1 MPNSF
6 LYELDFHR
14 ITSVTIGPIRKHG
27 GSSTLVAFNVRDIT
41 FKNSDNEVFVITLYA
56 HDSDHIDL
64 HLADKSTHAI

>member
-14 ITSVTIGPIRKHG
+14 ITSVTIGPIRKHSG
-27 GSSTLVAFNVRDIT
+27 NNAISAFNVRDIT